1 MGNPGFNT
9 RIIYT
14 RGGGVAMDNGGTEP
28 TASLLCSNSTYDARY
43 SRLMNQFQTEIQFAA
58 SSYTTNSV
66 ARLYIYDNIANLG
79 EYFRMTTNSC
89 TGSVGFP
96 TRRCTINTSAALSR
110 NYAIDRSAV
119 YNLISFQYG
128 VDTTNNFFNMTDIR
142 DSNKVYNLSY
152 DISDFQ
158 VKLYTKADPTVAIES
173 FDGTASWTTLDRI
186 EVTIKGQTKNGST
199 TVIDS
204 ATTTYSI
211 RPKSDV

>member
-1 MGNPGFNT
+1 
-9 RIIYT
+9 
-14 RGGGVAMDNGGTEP
+14 
-28 TASLLCSNSTYDARY
+28 
-43 SRLMNQFQTEIQFAA
+43 
-58 SSYTTNSV
+58 
-66 ARLYIYDNIANLG
+66 
-79 EYFRMTTNSC
+79 
-89 TGSVGFP
+89 
-96 TRRCTINTSAALSR
+96 
-110 NYAIDRSAV
+110 
-119 YNLISFQYG
+119 
-128 VDTTNNFFNMTDIR
+128 MTDIR